1 MKKVVLLVVLLAVIS
16 TVKSQVPGYLG
27 LIYDNEIP
35 LLTVRP
41 YLYIPVA
48 VEKKKN
54 TDYNTVVGFG
64 QNSLGNL
71 SISLGFEARKKLNG
85 KLRAVAGFSVEI
97 LGWGDVYKEFMP
109 NYRVGIEAGKVTI
122 LGVSN
127 WKFRKVKVAGVDMV
141 EPVFSPSVGIFYLVR

>member
-1 MKKVVLLVVLLAVIS
+1 MKKVILLVVLLAVIS

-64 QNSLGNL
+64 QN
-71 SISLGFEARKKLNG
+71 I
-85 KLRAVAGFSVEI
+85 
-97 LGWGDVYKEFMP
+97 
-109 NYRVGIEAGKVTI
+109 
-122 LGVSN
+122 
-127 WKFRKVKVAGVDMV
+127 FR
-141 EPVFSPSVGIFYLVR
+141 I